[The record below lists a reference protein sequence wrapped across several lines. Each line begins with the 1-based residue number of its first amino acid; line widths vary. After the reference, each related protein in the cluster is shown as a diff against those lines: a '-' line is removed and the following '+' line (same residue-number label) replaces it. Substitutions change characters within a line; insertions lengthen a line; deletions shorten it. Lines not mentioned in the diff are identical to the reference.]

1 MVDRTTTE
9 PVAAPAPLPE
19 VDYVGLHAIL
29 ERNAFYAE
37 SHRNILLLCTLMIL
51 IIVECGAFAWHL
63 QKTQPTPEYFPT
75 NAEGGVLKLT
85 DLDRPHMKKEE
96 ILNWATT
103 AAVSTYAFTFTNYK
117 QALQYNRANFT
128 ATGYRRFLQALADSN
143 NLEAVLK
150 KRLVVSAI
158 ATGPAEITAEGNVDG
173 IYTWRIKLPMLVSYQ
188 SSLTDY
194 KQAINVTMT
203 IKRISNLESISGL
216 GISQFIVE
224 SM

>member
-1 MVDRTTTE
+1 MVDTTTAE
-9 PVAAPAPLPE
+9 TVAPTPLPE
-19 VDYVGLHAIL
+19 IGYAGLPAVL

-37 SHRNILLLCTLMIL
+37 SHRNILLLCVIMIG
-51 IIVECGAFAWHL
+51 IIIECGAFAWYL
-63 QKTQPTPEYFPT
+63 EKTQPTPEYFPT
-75 NAEGGVLKLT
+75 NAEGGALEIT
-85 DLDRPHMKKEE
+85 PLDRPHIKKEA
-96 ILNWATT
+96 ILSWATT
-103 AAVSTYAFTFTNYK
+103 AAISTYSFTFMNYK

-158 ATGPAEITAEGNVDG
+158 ATGPAEITAEGNVDD

-194 KQAINVTMT
+194 KQAITVTMT
-203 IKRISNLESISGL
+203 IKRISNLESASGL

-224 SM
+224 SL